1 MKGFVTTC
9 LQTCNNLCVFTCVGD
24 LSVDLSIF
32 FTVGVSTDSVSS
44 SLLISIPEDEGAPYL
59 PYSDNSFDHTAIS
72 HAPPLGNQLSAVGV
86 SVVK

>member
-1 MKGFVTTC
+1 M
-9 LQTCNNLCVFTCVGD
+9 CVGD

-72 HAPPLGNQLSAVGV
+72 HAPPPPLGNQLSAVGV